1 MIDEKQY
8 DDAFTIQHVDE
19 DLVEI
24 FNTMAGMVP
33 FIQKMIADKKA
44 GIMLNAKMAHKVIEV
59 NSKRRSRNLFNIA
72 TKYDFPFINI
82 P

>member
-44 GIMLNAKMAHKVIEV
+44 GIMLNAKMAHKVIAVRVVEHFLSYEPRCV
-59 NSKRRSRNLFNIA
+59 KTCLW
-72 TKYDFPFINI
+72 DF
-82 P
+82 